1 MNLNLSPLFET
12 AISIIVVY
20 FLFSN
25 VISAL
30 TESVYALLRVRG
42 SFLKDELS
50 KLLNDDSRTGFK
62 VTLLSNLLNRLK
74 FWNNT
79 KFIEEVNGSA
89 ILKRFYNNPI
99 VKNITKELPSY
110 IAGINFSKVLIDEI
124 LSHRNDVDEKN
135 IFDKLKEEI
144 TKPSDEGILKGN
156 EALRKVLKGLLNT
169 IDTTASNAT
178 QNISNQLK
186 ALEDNITKWFDDSM
200 ERATGAFKRMTY
212 KYNFIIAFIVALSFN
227 VDSIRIARYL
237 WSNPASREQMLVL
250 GEAIKNNP
258 KAESSTQSIKPIYTN
273 ALDSARIQYNI
284 AMEHYN
290 KLVKG
295 GLPVGWANQK
305 FTRLSFLG
313 WLITAFAMMFGAQ
326 FWFDALM
333 KISSIR
339 SSIPPKDDKKK

>member
-1 MNLNLSPLFET
+1 MNLNLTPLFET

-42 SFLKDELS
+42 SFLKDEIS
-50 KLLNDDSRTGFK
+50 KLLRDDSRRGFK

-79 KFIEEVNGSA
+79 KFIEDVNGDA
-89 ILKRFYNNPI
+89 TLKRFYNNPI
-99 VKNITKELPSY
+99 IKNVTKNLPSY
-110 IAGINFSKVLIDEI
+110 IAGNNFSKVLIDEI
-124 LSHRNDVDEKN
+124 LANRTDVDEKN

-156 EALRKVLKGLLNT
+156 EELRKVLKGLLNT

-212 KYNFIIAFIVALSFN
+212 KYNFIIAFLVAISFN
-227 VDSIRIARYL
+227 VDSVEIARYL

-258 KAESSTQSIKPIYTN
+258 KVDTATQSIKKKDTN
-273 ALDSARIQYNI
+273 ALDSAKIQYDR
-284 AMEHYN
+284 AMENYN
-290 KLVKG
+290 KLAKSG
-295 GLPVGWANQK
+295 IPVGWTNSS
-305 FTRLSFLG
+305 FTWLSFLG

-339 SSIPPKDDKKK
+339 SAIPPKDDKKK